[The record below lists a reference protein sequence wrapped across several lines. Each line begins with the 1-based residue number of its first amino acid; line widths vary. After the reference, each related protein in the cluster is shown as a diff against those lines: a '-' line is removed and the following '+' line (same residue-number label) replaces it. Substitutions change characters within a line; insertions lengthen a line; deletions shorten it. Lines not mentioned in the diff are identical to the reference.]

1 MESQDISDFF
11 RQIDELVKKTE
22 KKVEKKKK
30 EVKEK
35 NISDAYDRA
44 MRGI

>member
-22 KKVEKKKK
+22 KKVKKKEK
-30 EVKEK
+30 EVKEQS
-35 NISDAYDRA
+35 ISDAYDRA